1 MANSLVLAL
10 QLNHEENSEA
20 RGSASS
26 SAVIPASGEPQEQP
40 GTSGT
45 TTTSQ
50 DDGKSLDSA
59 ELAEGDRGGGGF
71 DSISASKVS
80 IISDKTS
87 KCNFYVGD
95 SRPSTTVGSLTAST
109 VPECSVAVT
118 DSKSMKSID
127 SLGGSQ
133 TFDSISACRENL
145 ISDKTSKCN
154 FYVGDSPVPSRSA
167 LTRAAD
173 HIAASRNVAQKK
185 DSISSSRGNLSYSIW
200 DGPGSVDH
208 ASLSD
213 VSSLCNLIC
222 METGRSGV
230 MSQSHSPDDN
240 GKRSGSPAAA
250 ASTSQTDSGT
260 RSISRSVYVL
270 LLDSLKVRGM
280 RLQVKTASLPEL
292 KQK

>member
-1 MANSLVLAL
+1 MENSLVLAL

-20 RGSASS
+20 RGSSS
-26 SAVIPASGEPQEQP
+26 FSAVTTAEPQEQP

-45 TTTSQ
+45 ATTSQ
-50 DDGKSLDSA
+50 PQDDIKSLDSQ
-59 ELAEGDRGGGGF
+59 ELAEGDQGGGF
-71 DSISASKVS
+71 DSISESKVS

-95 SRPSTTVGSLTAST
+95 SRPSATVGSLTASA

-173 HIAASRNVAQKK
+173 QVARSVAEGAQKK

-200 DGPGSVDH
+200 DGAGSVDH

-230 MSQSHSPDDN
+230 MSQSHSPDN
-240 GKRSGSPAAA
+240 SGKRPGSPAA
-250 ASTSQTDSGT
+250 STSDNAT
-260 RSISRSVYVL
+260 RSISRRVYVL